1 MLSKTYSFGISG
13 LDVFVVTI
21 EVDVSNGM
29 PSTTI
34 VGLPDDA
41 IRESKE
47 RIRSALKNSGFTF
60 PARRITINL
69 SPADIRKEGPAF
81 DLAMAL
87 GILASTGQ
95 VDIPDIGQYAFLGEL
110 SLDGNIQPVR
120 GSLPI
125 AIALKRNQTEALDF
139 KGLLL
144 PRANAEEAALSHY
157 DRVFPVSHLKDAI
170 DFLYN
175 PASIKAVKIDTEM
188 LFKMPVTD
196 TDFSDVKGQSFAKRG
211 LEIAAAGGH
220 NVLMIGPPGSG
231 KSMLAKRL
239 PTILPEMTLEESLE
253 TTQIH
258 SIAGQTLKTGI
269 IRQRPFRSP
278 HHTTSDVAIVGGGSI
293 PRPGEVSLSH
303 HGILFLDE
311 LPEFQRDVLES
322 LRQPLEDHFVTVTRA
337 ARSTKFPSKFMLVCT
352 MNPCPCGFLTEPKK
366 ECHCSTQQVERY
378 KSRISG
384 PLLDRIDIHLE
395 VPSLP
400 SEDLLSKVRKGEPS
414 KDIRSRVMAA
424 RKIQNNRFVLF
435 PTKANSQMSHKD
447 VEIHCPLNQLCH
459 DLMKQA
465 IDQLGLSARSYD
477 KVLKISRTI
486 ADLEGQADLK
496 PGHILEAIQ
505 YRSLDRNWKS

>member
-1 MLSKTYSFGISG
+1 
-13 LDVFVVTI
+13 
-21 EVDVSNGM
+21 
-29 PSTTI
+29 
-34 VGLPDDA
+34 
-41 IRESKE
+41 
-47 RIRSALKNSGFTF
+47 
-60 PARRITINL
+60 
-69 SPADIRKEGPAF
+69 
-81 DLAMAL
+81 
-87 GILASTGQ
+87 
-95 VDIPDIGQYAFLGEL
+95 
-110 SLDGNIQPVR
+110 
-120 GSLPI
+120 
-125 AIALKRNQTEALDF
+125 
-139 KGLLL
+139 
-144 PRANAEEAALSHY
+144 
-157 DRVFPVSHLKDAI
+157 
-170 DFLYN
+170 
-175 PASIKAVKIDTEM
+175 
-188 LFKMPVTD
+188 
-196 TDFSDVKGQSFAKRG
+196 
-211 LEIAAAGGH
+211 
-220 NVLMIGPPGSG
+220 
-231 KSMLAKRL
+231 
-239 PTILPEMTLEESLE
+239 LEESLE

-400 SEDLLSKVRKGEPS
+400 SDDLLSKVRKGEPS
-414 KDIRSRVMAA
+414 SDIRGRVMAA

-477 KVLKISRTI
+477 KILKISRTI

-505 YRSLDRNWKS
+505 YRSLDRSWKS